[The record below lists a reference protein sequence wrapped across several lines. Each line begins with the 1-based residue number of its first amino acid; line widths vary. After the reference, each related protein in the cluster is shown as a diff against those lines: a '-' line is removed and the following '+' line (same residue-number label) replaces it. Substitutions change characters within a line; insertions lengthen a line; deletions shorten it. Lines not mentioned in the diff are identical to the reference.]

1 MLKRS
6 KLKWD
11 DISINLISYI
21 VIGIFSIL
29 CLLPFIYVF
38 TYSLTPYTD
47 YLKNPMNF
55 IPRNIEFNAYKSI
68 LGYKLISSGYKNTL
82 FITVVGTALNLLF
95 LLMTAYPLSKKNLK
109 GSKFVFLLF
118 VFTMFFGG
126 GMIPNYYL
134 IRELKLVN
142 SLWALILP
150 GILGA
155 YNLILM
161 INFIREI
168 PDSLEEAAIID
179 GASEIKVLFKII
191 LPLCIPAVVT
201 LGLFHAVGA
210 WNSYF
215 SAILYMNKR
224 SGWPLQLV
232 LRELIMQSGLN
243 EVQNASDDVQTIPF
257 TLQMAAI
264 MVTTLP
270 IMCVYPFLQKY
281 FMKGLLL
288 GGVKE

>member
-1 MLKRS
+1 
-6 KLKWD
+6 
-11 DISINLISYI
+11 
-21 VIGIFSIL
+21 
-29 CLLPFIYVF
+29 
-38 TYSLTPYTD
+38 
-47 YLKNPMNF
+47 MNF

-68 LGYKLISSGYKNTL
+68 LGYKLITSGYKNTL
-82 FITVVGTALNLLF
+82 FITIVGTALNLLF

-134 IRELKLVN
+134 IRELKLIN

-232 LRELIMQSGLN
+232 LRELIMQSGIN

>member
-1 MLKRS
+1 MIKKSRLR
-6 KLKWD
+6 WD
-11 DISINLISYI
+11 DISINLISYTL
-21 VIGIFSIL
+21 IGAFSIL
-29 CLLPFIYVF
+29 CLLPFLYVF
-38 TYSLTPYTD
+38 TYSITPYTD
-47 YLKNPMNF
+47 FIKNPMNF
-55 IPRNIEFNAYKSI
+55 LPRNIQFDAYKSI
-68 LGYKLISSGYKNTL
+68 LGYKLIASGYKNTL
-82 FITVVGTALNLLF
+82 FITIVGTALNLLL

-118 VFTMFFGG
+118 IFTMFFNG

-134 IRELKLVN
+134 MRELNLIN
-142 SLWALILP
+142 RIWSLILP
-150 GILGA
+150 GVLGA

-179 GASEIKVLFKII
+179 GASDIKVLFSII

-215 SAILYMNKR
+215 SAILYINKR
-224 SGWPLQLV
+224 TGWPLQLI

-243 EVQNASDDVQTIPF
+243 EVQNANDDVSRIPF

>member
-1 MLKRS
+1 MLKKS

-11 DISINLISYI
+11 DISINLISYM

-38 TYSLTPYTD
+38 TYSLTPYAD
-47 YLKNPMNF
+47 YLRNPMNF
-55 IPRNIEFNAYKSI
+55 FPRNIEFNAYKSI
-68 LGYKLISSGYKNTL
+68 LGYKLIASGYRNTL
-82 FITVVGTALNLLF
+82 FITIVGTVLNLL
-95 LLMTAYPLSKKNLK
+95 LLIMTAYPLSKKNLK

-118 VFTMFFGG
+118 VFTMFFSG

-134 IRELKLVN
+134 IRNLKLVN
-142 SLWALILP
+142 NLWSLILP

-161 INFIREI
+161 INFIKEI

-179 GASEIKVLFKII
+179 GASEVKVLFSIV

-224 SGWPLQLV
+224 AGWPLQLV

-243 EVQNASDDVQTIPF
+243 EVQNVNDDVKTIPF